1 MAIVCGVRA
10 GDGLSDFYK
19 ATISGDIP
27 GAGFVTVVGYITEEC
42 SIRLGQQWNS
52 PFESDTIG
60 SAGMTAK
67 TGDVVQAGTDITS
80 KSLLNS
86 RLVWEG
92 SEPFTFQLQLAFTA
106 YDDALT
112 QVDLPLKYLAMMQ
125 APELNEIAPGG
136 QIPQLMML
144 DLGRRMKAAV
154 YVRQVEWN
162 QAAPKT
168 KGGHFLYNT
177 VTIECSTDGAVNR
190 SQIPQIFV

>member
-27 GAGFVTVVGYITEEC
+27 GAGYVTVIGYITEEC
-42 SIRLGQQWNS
+42 SIRFGQQWNS

-67 TGDVVQAGTDITS
+67 TGDLAQAGFQYTS
-80 KSLLNS
+80 KSLFNS
-86 RLVWEG
+86 KLVWEG

-125 APELNEIAPGG
+125 APELNDALVPG
-136 QIPQLMML
+136 QIPQQFIL
-144 DLGRRMKAAV
+144 DLGRQMKVAV